1 MEKEQRKGFWGFL
14 LMVILAGITVIG
26 CILMPDTILNGESV
40 LGLKFLGT
48 LILIEGVFTTLT
60 LREDGLLPTISQ
72 EEEDLLL
79 GMLDKLF
86 SVLYFVA
93 ILIIWSDLAG
103 CETIYSIWKII
114 LGGIW
119 VTVYP
124 FISVVETTVDLLTY
138 NEEDI

>member
-1 MEKEQRKGFWGFL
+1 MEKEQKKGFWGFL
-14 LMVILAGITVIG
+14 LMVILASITVIG
-26 CILMPDTILNGESV
+26 CISMPDTLLDGERI

-48 LILIEGVFTTLT
+48 LILIEGVFTTLI
-60 LREDGLLPTISQ
+60 LRKDGLFPTISQ

-86 SVLYFVA
+86 SLGYFIS

-103 CETIYSIWKII
+103 NEMNCNSWNII

-119 VTVYP
+119 VTTYP
-124 FISVVETTVDLLTY
+124 FISVVGTTLELMY
-138 NEEDI
+138 NNEEDI

>member
-26 CILMPDTILNGESV
+26 CISMPDTILNGESV

-86 SVLYFVA
+86 SVLYFAA
-93 ILIIWSDLAG
+93 ILMIWSDLAG

-119 VTVYP
+119 VTIYP
-124 FISVVETTVDLLTY
+124 FISVVETTVGLISVQE
-138 NEEDI
+138 EED